1 MRLSCSTEGVVIS
14 EENSTLLNERLK
26 NIDLFRRALVR
37 KRQDRLSEVVTRE
50 GRLNAV
56 ADSVK
61 CIVSFDLENDG
72 CVEKGTTNCD
82 VCHALCCELH
92 KPHETHHTFVTS
104 HPHILL
110 RQQIAVTAVEAE
122 SNSAVSRAQSS
133 AASDKQPGKNTKA
146 DLCNR
151 YKAVT
156 GKMSVESKYSKLKVG
171 EFRAIVEDLERA
183 KGIFTGPAVA
193 PAAPAANENTGR
205 TSASTA
211 NSAQRGS
218 ARSRETPQEA
228 IPAIQPTVPAL
239 SSDLLSNPIAQLNQ
253 LLLLIQLNPGVL
265 DMLTTRIP
273 SVNNIPNNVEE
284 EDIGDEEEIL

>member
-14 EENSTLLNERLK
+14 EENSILLNERLK

-37 KRQDRLSEVVTRE
+37 KRQDRLSEVVARE

-56 ADSVK
+56 TDSVK
-61 CIVSFDLENDG
+61 CIVSFDLEHDG
-72 CVEKGTTNCD
+72 CVEKGATNCD
-82 VCHALCCELH
+82 VCNAFCCELH
-92 KPHETHHTFVTS
+92 KPHETHQEFVTS

-122 SNSAVSRAQSS
+122 SNSAVSRTQSS

-183 KGIFTGPAVA
+183 KGIFTGPA
-193 PAAPAANENTGR
+193 AAAANETTGR

-211 NSAQRGS
+211 NSAQSGS

-239 SSDLLSNPIAQLNQ
+239 SSDLSSNPIAQLNQ

-273 SVNNIPNNVEE
+273 PVNNIPNVDE

>member
-1 MRLSCSTEGVVIS
+1 MKLSCSTEGVVIS
-14 EENSTLLNERLK
+14 EENSILLNERLK

-50 GRLNAV
+50 GRLNTV

-92 KPHETHHTFVTS
+92 KPHETHQEFVTL

-183 KGIFTGPAVA
+183 KGIFTGPA
-193 PAAPAANENTGR
+193 AAAGAANENTGR
-205 TSASTA
+205 TSALTA

-228 IPAIQPTVPAL
+228 IPAIQSTVPAL
-239 SSDLLSNPIAQLNQ
+239 SSDLSSNPIAQLNQ

-273 SVNNIPNNVEE
+273 SVNNIPNVDE